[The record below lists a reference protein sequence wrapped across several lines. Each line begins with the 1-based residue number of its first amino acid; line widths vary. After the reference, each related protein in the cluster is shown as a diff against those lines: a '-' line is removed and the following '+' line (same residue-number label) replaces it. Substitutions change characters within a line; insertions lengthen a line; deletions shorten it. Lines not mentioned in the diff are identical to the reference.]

1 MEFYDK
7 FRILRTSSHMSQEMV
22 ASKLDVSRQTV
33 SKWESGCS
41 YPEIDKLIAISE
53 LFDVSIDYMLKS
65 SEFDSANSGDD
76 LDRVVIRFLG
86 SSQKLNEISKELV
99 EIAEDGIITD
109 DEKVKLRHIDS
120 SLEHISKN
128 INAIRSTIQKALN
141 D

>member
-76 LDRVVIRFLG
+76 LDRVVMRFLG

>member
-22 ASKLDVSRQTV
+22 ASKLDVSCQTV